1 MKNIS
6 GFSAKAVLLTASLMV
21 LASCNDT
28 WNDHYSYKNDSNYP
42 VEKIDVTL
50 KGIEGYKNFYKTL
63 ATTDMCDKYGKR
75 YENSDG
81 SYQSFLSLLNQ
92 DQFLTV
98 WAPSD
103 ASIPDSV
110 WAKYTDPNKDDALNF
125 EVGEQFIKTHI
136 ASAPFTSFS
145 THHHR
150 VPNTI
155 YYQRQRKS
163 IWF

>member
-63 ATTDMCDKYGKR
+63 AIHFHRLFNSHQLQYCRCDI
-75 YENSDG
+75 
-81 SYQSFLSLLNQ
+81 
-92 DQFLTV
+92 T
-98 WAPSD
+98 
-103 ASIPDSV
+103 
-110 WAKYTDPNKDDALNF
+110 
-125 EVGEQFIKTHI
+125 
-136 ASAPFTSFS
+136 
-145 THHHR
+145 
-150 VPNTI
+150 
-155 YYQRQRKS
+155 
-163 IWF
+163 